1 MMVEV
6 TVLKVLEDVIKCG
19 VNNSDVFYVKLSAQQ
34 TSSDF
39 YQTSLKRAWKIFWRT
54 WSGLQILFWFDS
66 GSRTYF

>member
-1 MMVEV
+1 MVEV

-39 YQTSLKRAWKIFWRT
+39 YQTSLKRAWKIF
-54 WSGLQILFWFDS
+54 
-66 GSRTYF
+66 